1 MQWLLLWALLL
12 ASNAQEKGEKPWER
26 KVQVPVPVPMQLPE
40 VPATNPFY
48 RPLVALPQAKQ
59 TPMREDF
66 PITVPVSFSLYLTK
80 EGECRR
86 AHPLTN
92 PMPGVLEPLR
102 QELLQTTFTPAKA
115 FGGAVATWLDV
126 GVNLQGEIK
135 EGKAVQLMIAAPDP
149 AQTPT
154 LEAIPTPPPDPKH
167 GQLPATPAQ
176 QLTAFP
182 APKRFSAKVPS
193 QQFRQPFRLLLEV
206 GAEGKVKR
214 VLFLLCPEGLRSW
227 VLASS
232 GSWLFTPP
240 QGAQGPVGAWVVVQG
255 LLEVRVGTL
264 RAEGL
269 RVGRLA
275 SYPAPPQ

>member
-1 MQWLLLWALLL
+1 
-12 ASNAQEKGEKPWER
+12 
-26 KVQVPVPVPMQLPE
+26 
-40 VPATNPFY
+40 
-48 RPLVALPQAKQ
+48 
-59 TPMREDF
+59 
-66 PITVPVSFSLYLTK
+66 
-80 EGECRR
+80 
-86 AHPLTN
+86 
-92 PMPGVLEPLR
+92 
-102 QELLQTTFTPAKA
+102 
-115 FGGAVATWLDV
+115 
-126 GVNLQGEIK
+126 
-135 EGKAVQLMIAAPDP
+135 
-149 AQTPT
+149 
-154 LEAIPTPPPDPKH
+154 
-167 GQLPATPAQ
+167 LPATPAQ

-240 QGAQGPVGAWVVVQG
+240 QGAQGPVGAWFVVQG
-255 LLEVRVGTL
+255 FLEVRVGTL